1 MLEVVAAA
9 YRSIRRFVEVPWAE
23 VPTGFDYAWGSGI
36 GKFGLKF
43 HRLADASA
51 AQVKLATPRQRSHQ
65 VCPQLTDQ
73 SFLHW
78 RRARCTAPVHLG
90 VRVTAQAWIR
100 WSRRPFGAQQE

>member
-36 GKFGLKF
+36 GNFGLKF

-51 AQVKLATPRQRSHQ
+51 AQVKLAEVPFHRLLGWVFAQDVQFGSI
-65 VCPQLTDQ
+65 C
-73 SFLHW
+73 LH
-78 RRARCTAPVHLG
+78 RIDHETCKMYVLFGLG
-90 VRVTAQAWIR
+90 ESVGSLVA
-100 WSRRPFGAQQE
+100 